1 MKAIKFFAISAMA
14 AAMITSCSNE
24 DELSQSNYPSDN
36 IIRITAGVNNAKTR
50 AEGAG
55 TPLEN
60 PLSLT
65 VVNKYTETTLAAK
78 YTYVNKVF
86 KKNDNVWTC
95 SEAEAQTQPL
105 LWQNKETLVD
115 IAALAPAQEG
125 KFDGV
130 YNKETRK
137 FSSFSYSV
145 ADDQS
150 TSSDNNDL
158 LYYYAKDFKPGES
171 LKDGKLS
178 IQMNHAFCMIDIV
191 VTLGTEFNKPNV
203 LDDSPIVK
211 VTLGG
216 TKIAANVDVK
226 NAPTSSTTGTTEGTT
241 EGSTTTGST
250 TASFVTASGEATD
263 ITTTKGTFTP
273 AVNAEKKADPEV
285 NAISSFSCIAIPQTV
300 AANTFKVSLKT
311 AGKLYEWTSDK
322 EITLQSGYRYTLNL
336 TMGNDVVL
344 LKGGSISATPWTE
357 ITSDKPLETD

>member
-1 MKAIKFFAISAMA
+1 MKAIKFFAITAMA

-50 AEGAG
+50 AEGAAG
-55 TPLEN
+55 TPLKN

-65 VVNKYTETTLAAK
+65 VVNKNTENTELAKK
-78 YTYVNKVF
+78 YTYVDQKFTKDENGAW
-86 KKNDNVWTC
+86 NC
-95 SEAEAQTQPL
+95 SEAEAQAQPL

-130 YNKETRK
+130 YNKETRN

-203 LDDSPIVK
+203 LDDSPIIK

-216 TKIAANVDVK
+216 TKIAANVDVT
-226 NAPTSSTTGTTEGTT
+226 NA
-241 EGSTTTGST
+241 
-250 TASFVTASGEATD
+250 ASVVTANKEATPTT
-263 ITTTKGTFTP
+263 ITTTKGSFTK
-273 AVNAEKKADPEV
+273 ATNAEV
-285 NAISSFSCIAIPQTV
+285 NAISNFSCIAIPQEV
-300 AANTFKVSLKT
+300 AANTFKVSLMT
-311 AGKLYEWTSDK
+311 ADKLYEWTSKDAV
-322 EITLQSGYRYTLNL
+322 TLESGFRYTLKL
-336 TMGNDVVL
+336 SMGNDVVL
-344 LKGGSISATPWTE
+344 LKNDITASPWGKGNGEGGS
-357 ITSDKPLETD
+357 LETD